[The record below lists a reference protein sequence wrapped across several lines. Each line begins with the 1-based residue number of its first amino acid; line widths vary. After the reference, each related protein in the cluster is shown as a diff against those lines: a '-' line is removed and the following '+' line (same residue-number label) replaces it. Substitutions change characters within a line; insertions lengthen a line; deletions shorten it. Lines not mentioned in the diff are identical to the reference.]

1 MRCTNRNEPEATE
14 QERRRHLSSTRR
26 VRDLRPS
33 SVPDPAIG
41 DPDSASVIR
50 MDVLEADLVDVGVR
64 VVLVIVAVL
73 MGVFD
78 VIMVMRGVGVG
89 VCAVPMV
96 VLV

>member
-1 MRCTNRNEPEATE
+1 M
-14 QERRRHLSSTRR
+14 
-26 VRDLRPS
+26 
-33 SVPDPAIG
+33 PDPAIG
-41 DPDSASVIR
+41 ESGSASVIR

-78 VIMVMRGVGVG
+78 VIMVMRNVGVG
-89 VCAVPMV
+89 MRAVPMV